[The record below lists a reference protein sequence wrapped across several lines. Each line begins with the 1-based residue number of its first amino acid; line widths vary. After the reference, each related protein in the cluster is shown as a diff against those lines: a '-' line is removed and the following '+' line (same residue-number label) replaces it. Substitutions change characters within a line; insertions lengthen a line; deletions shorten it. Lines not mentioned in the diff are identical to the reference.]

1 MKKTICALL
10 LLLALPLAAI
20 GCASGDY
27 GSEPSQQPTQA
38 PPSAPAETAPDVPET
53 NSGEIIVISRE
64 DGSGTRGAF
73 IELFGVQDEDKVD
86 RTTLSAEITNSTSV
100 MTTSVA
106 GNDKAIGYIS
116 LGSLNSAVKGVEID
130 GAEATV
136 ANIKNGSYGIS
147 RPFNLVLTSELSDA
161 AEAFIGFIMSA
172 EGQSVI
178 ENGGYIKA
186 DEAAAPVSGEAVPGR
201 VVVAGSS
208 SVTPIMDKLKDAYL
222 AINPDAEIEIQQSDS
237 STGINAAIDGICDIG
252 MASRELKESEL
263 EKGARELTIATDG
276 IVVIVSPQS
285 PVNALTKEQVRDI
298 FTGAVT
304 DWSQI
309 G

>member
-10 LLLALPLAAI
+10 LSLALPLAAI
-20 GCASGDY
+20 GCASG
-27 GSEPSQQPTQA
+27 GSGAEPSRQPALSPQST
-38 PPSAPAETAPDVPET
+38 APAETTPDAPET

-116 LGSLNSAVKGVEID
+116 LGSLNSSVKGVEID

-136 ANIKNGSYGIS
+136 DNIKNGSYGIA

-178 ENGGYIKA
+178 EDGGYIKA
-186 DEAAAPVSGEAVPGR
+186 DEAAEPGSNEAVSGR

-222 AINPDAEIEIQQSDS
+222 AINPNAEIEIQQSDS
-237 STGINAAIDGICDIG
+237 STGINAAIDGICDVG

-263 EKGARELTIATDG
+263 EKGVYELTIATDG

-304 DWSQI
+304 DWS
-309 G
+309 